1 MLLVCSC
8 EVLLMWTQL
17 SSKDVPG
24 GLAGVAGGGL
34 SVMDQQRWYP

>member
-17 SSKDVPG
+17 SSKDIPG
-24 GLAGVAGGGL
+24 GVAGGGL